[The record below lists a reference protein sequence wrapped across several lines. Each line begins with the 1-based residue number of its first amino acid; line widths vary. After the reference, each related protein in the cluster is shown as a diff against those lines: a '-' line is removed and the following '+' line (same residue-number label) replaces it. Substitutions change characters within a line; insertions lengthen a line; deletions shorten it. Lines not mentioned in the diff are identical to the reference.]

1 MFQCFNGS
9 LINAVEDQGSV
20 LVSIYLT
27 NPASFDITIPI
38 VATNET
44 ATGKVTSTTKF

>member
-1 MFQCFNGS
+1 MSTCFNGS
-9 LINAVEDQGSV
+9 LITAAEDQGSV

-27 NPASFDITIPI
+27 NPASFDITMSI
-38 VATNET
+38 VTTNET